1 MELQDELKRAR
12 EIVMQDFL
20 HSSSSSSGRS
30 GTRNMIA
37 LASGCDLFLKYATRT
52 FLEHGDFAA
61 SRNQV
66 LERGQRFAGISLAA
80 RDRIAHVAAD
90 FIQEGQTVLTHGWS
104 RVVASILLKAAETKH
119 FDIILLEGRPDAAGA
134 KAARAYASHES
145 KIPTTVVLDSAM
157 GHVME
162 MVDVVLVGA
171 EAVVENGGFVNKMGT
186 YALATCAK
194 AHGKPFYVASESY
207 KFARLYPLNQQ
218 DLPAMGNNSPIE
230 FVDTTRK
237 KGISQKEGEEKE
249 QHQKQNNFFDPV
261 YLPENVRVENSPCD
275 FTPAKFI
282 TLLFTDLGVL
292 TPSAV
297 SDELI
302 RLYQ

>member
-1 MELQDELKRAR
+1 
-12 EIVMQDFL
+12 
-20 HSSSSSSGRS
+20 
-30 GTRNMIA
+30 MISVA
-37 LASGCDLFLKYATRT
+37 LFLIVFIHSHYSPLCCPINIT
-52 FLEHGDFAA
+52 HQYSYHPNAA
-61 SRNQV
+61 C
-66 LERGQRFAGISLAA
+66 
-80 RDRIAHVAAD
+80 
-90 FIQEGQTVLTHGWS
+90 TYTHKQ
-104 RVVASILLKAAETKH
+104 I
-119 FDIILLEGRPDAAGA
+119 
-134 KAARAYASHES
+134 
-145 KIPTTVVLDSAM
+145 
-157 GHVME
+157 
-162 MVDVVLVGA
+162 
-171 EAVVENGGFVNKMGT
+171 
-186 YALATCAK
+186 